1 MADKLSTLPYSNN
14 IIQTYLDAYG
24 AAAALINGVS
34 PAGFWIFIFNTA

>member
-1 MADKLSTLPYSNN
+1 MSARRFRLSVMKGLAPYSNN

-34 PAGFWIFIFNTA
+34 PAGF